1 MHIDVLYTLL
11 YEERNNVITCQAVA
25 DYYYNILLNE
35 EPLGVEYQLLYY
47 RISELSHLSN
57 IGEIGACNAVIQTL
71 LEMIKVPEN
80 IHMTLS
86 CKNRLIETLAD
97 VSRRKEMVG

>member
-1 MHIDVLYTLL
+1 M
-11 YEERNNVITCQAVA
+11 
-25 DYYYNILLNE
+25 NE

-47 RISELSHLSN
+47 RISELFHLPN

-80 IHMTLS
+80 IHMTPS

-97 VSRRKEMVG
+97 VSRRKEMHRFNELVIVVSRISIKASGIPDEQQ